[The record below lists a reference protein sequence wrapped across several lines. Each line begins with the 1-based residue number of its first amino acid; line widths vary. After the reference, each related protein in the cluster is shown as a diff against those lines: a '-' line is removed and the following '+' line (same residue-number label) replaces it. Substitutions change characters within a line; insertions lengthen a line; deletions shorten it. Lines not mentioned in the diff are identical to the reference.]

1 MHLPKASQH
10 EPIMLTVEAT
20 RARRGHQV
28 RLIIPGKEEPA
39 PEPQS
44 PQRDDKAIL
53 KLAEAF
59 EARRLVMENPT
70 LSLAAIAK
78 RHGRCRKQL
87 AKLVERSC
95 VEPFLL
101 VLYAHKARP

>member
-1 MHLPKASQH
+1 
-10 EPIMLTVEAT
+10 MLTVEAT

-28 RLIIPGKEEPA
+28 RLVIPGAEEPK
-39 PEPQS
+39 PKPQ
-44 PQRDDKAIL
+44 PPKRDGKAIL

-70 LSLAAIAK
+70 LSLVAIAK
-78 RHGRCRKQL
+78 RHGRCHKHL

-95 VEPFLL
+95 VEPDLL
-101 VLYAHKARP
+101 LQTLRSSKLT